1 MSPRPCFRSLST
13 PPNLLSFYI
22 RTKFRS
28 TTKCPICDCFS
39 CGCGGNN
46 VQIWVGVSQLR
57 RFCVI
62 AGVKTTKMTERAGLR
77 QFDLEKSF
85 TDHMCVRMFPAFR
98 GALGSLLCL
107 SGMYHPA
114 CMDCLSSPSSTPR
127 YAANP
132 SLRDQMK
139 VATRDDRKRRRLLG
153 ANGSVVELSSF
164 SPLIPSRPL
173 LSRRSFP
180 PYRRILRGRIEGP
193 ATFIDSLL
201 RRRGTLPPT
210 TINPGWRAPRRLL
223 VTS

>member
-1 MSPRPCFRSLST
+1 
-13 PPNLLSFYI
+13 
-22 RTKFRS
+22 
-28 TTKCPICDCFS
+28 
-39 CGCGGNN
+39 
-46 VQIWVGVSQLR
+46 LR
-57 RFCVI
+57 RSRLI
-62 AGVKTTKMTERAGLR
+62 AGLQTPEMKEMADLL
-77 QFDLEKSF
+77 QFDVRKSF
-85 TDHMCVRMFPAFR
+85 TDQMCVRMFPAFR
-98 GALGSLLCL
+98 GALGSLLCS
-107 SGMYHPA
+107 SGMYRPA

-132 SLRDQMK
+132 SIRDQSK

-173 LSRRSFP
+173 LSRCSFP

-201 RRRGTLPPT
+201 RRRGTLPPM
-210 TINPGWRAPRRLL
+210 TINPGWRAPRRPL